1 MILDLSGGPNAQ
13 AAPVAPANPANPSQA
28 SSPAVGPVTQ
38 TLLPLPARPNEPLTA
53 DERFAQRLGV
63 QDTGEPARATRMTN
77 LGATVQQ
84 GAVITAV
91 LETAINSDL
100 PGFARAVVSREVRS
114 FDGATVLVPQGSH
127 VIGQYRSG
135 VALGQ
140 SRVFVVW
147 TRLIRP
153 DGVSIEL
160 GSAGTDDLGRG
171 GLEGDV
177 ERHFFQRFGG
187 ALLLSLVGVGG
198 QAVSDRNTQVVV
210 NSTQAGTGAAAA
222 AVQQE
227 VNISPTI
234 DVPAGTPLRIFVAR
248 DLDFSA
254 VEEGH

>member
-1 MILDLSGGPNAQ
+1 
-13 AAPVAPANPANPSQA
+13 
-28 SSPAVGPVTQ
+28 
-38 TLLPLPARPNEPLTA
+38 
-53 DERFAQRLGV
+53 
-63 QDTGEPARATRMTN
+63 
-77 LGATVQQ
+77 
-84 GAVITAV
+84 
-91 LETAINSDL
+91 
-100 PGFARAVVSREVRS
+100 VRS

-248 DLDFSA
+248 DLDFST